1 MKAITKNLEFCGIY
15 MLLNTKNG
23 KRYIGSSINIRQRL
37 WEHRACLRHNKH
49 YNPYLQSS
57 WNKYKEESFEYTIL
71 EKCKKEDRFDRE
83 QYYIDTLK
91 PEYNI
96 CTDIVYNPPSS
107 EETIK
112 KHSETR
118 KRLMAE
124 GIIALTHNT
133 PVYVYYKD
141 GSFIGK
147 WDSMRK
153 ASEAL
158 NLSYSSVRRVL
169 NNKMFQVKGYRFFKN
184 KQENIT
190 PFNKP
195 TNSNSISKIYI
206 VDDGINKLELRGVKE
221 VAAYFNTSIYNIS
234 MYLYKKIKFH
244 KKYMIYPKSA
254 V

>member
-37 WEHRACLRHNKH
+37 WEHR
-49 YNPYLQSS
+49 
-57 WNKYKEESFEYTIL
+57 
-71 EKCKKEDRFDRE
+71 
-83 QYYIDTLK
+83 
-91 PEYNI
+91 
-96 CTDIVYNPPSS
+96 
-107 EETIK
+107 
-112 KHSETR
+112 
-118 KRLMAE
+118 
-124 GIIALTHNT
+124 
-133 PVYVYYKD
+133 VYYKD